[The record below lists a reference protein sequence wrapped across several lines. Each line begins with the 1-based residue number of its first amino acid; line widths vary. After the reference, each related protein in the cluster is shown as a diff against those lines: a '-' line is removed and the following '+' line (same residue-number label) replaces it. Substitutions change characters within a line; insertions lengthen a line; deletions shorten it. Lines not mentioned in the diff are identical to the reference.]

1 MKFSMESKEK
11 TSQKKILT
19 ILAVI
24 AILLLAG
31 MVTGIVFLS
40 RSGAEVTSQVR
51 DIFIIIL
58 ALESFLIGAA
68 MIILIVQLA
77 LLSNLLQNEIKPILT
92 STKDTVQTVKG
103 TSKFISEKAVSP
115 IVTIG
120 GLLAGGRKLFE
131 IIGFIR
137 ENKEKE

>member
-1 MKFSMESKEK
+1 MESKEK

-92 STKDTVQTVKG
+92 STKVTVQTVKG

>member
-24 AILLLAG
+24 AVLLLAG

-77 LLSNLLQNEIKPILT
+77 LLSNLLQNEIKPILA

-120 GLLAGGRKLFE
+120 GLLAGGRKIFE

>member
-1 MKFSMESKEK
+1 MESKEK

-24 AILLLAG
+24 AVLLLAG

-77 LLSNLLQNEIKPILT
+77 LLSNLLQNEIKPILA

-120 GLLAGGRKLFE
+120 GLLAGGRKIFE

>member
-1 MKFSMESKEK
+1 MESKEK
-11 TSQKKILT
+11 TSQKKVLI

-24 AILLLAG
+24 AFLLLAG
-31 MVTGIVFLS
+31 MVAGIVLLS
-40 RSGAEVTSQVR
+40 RSGAEITSQVR

-77 LLSNLLQNEIKPILT
+77 LLSNLLQNEIKPILS
-92 STKDTVQTVKG
+92 STRETVQTVKG

-115 IVTIG
+115 IVTVG

-131 IIGFIR
+131 IIGFIKD
-137 ENKEKE
+137 NQKKE

>member
-1 MKFSMESKEK
+1 MESKEK

-40 RSGAEVTSQVR
+40 GSGAEVSGQVR

-68 MIILIVQLA
+68 MIVLIVQLA
-77 LLSNLLQNEIKPILT
+77 LLSNLLQNEIKPILA

>member
-1 MKFSMESKEK
+1 MESKEK

-120 GLLAGGRKLFE
+120 RLLAGGRKLFE